1 MEFLVTLGLLLL
13 ILTLF
18 ALGPVIALMHTL
30 IRSDW
35 QPVSSRNLRWSVV
48 VMLIPL
54 TWIVYFVVTWRRGQ
68 MFGDDEDF

>member
-1 MEFLVTLGLLLL
+1 MEFLITMGWLLL

-30 IRSDW
+30 IRNDW

-48 VMLIPL
+48 VMLIPFV
-54 TWIVYFVVTWRRGQ
+54 WIVYFLVTRRGRL
-68 MFGDDEDF
+68 FDDNEDF